1 MTKITN
7 KMDQLPKGANTP
19 TPPTTP
25 DGTSPEP
32 LVRPKLV
39 TRFEKDM
46 QTPGRHTSNERS

>member
-1 MTKITN
+1 
-7 KMDQLPKGANTP
+7 MDQLPKGANTP